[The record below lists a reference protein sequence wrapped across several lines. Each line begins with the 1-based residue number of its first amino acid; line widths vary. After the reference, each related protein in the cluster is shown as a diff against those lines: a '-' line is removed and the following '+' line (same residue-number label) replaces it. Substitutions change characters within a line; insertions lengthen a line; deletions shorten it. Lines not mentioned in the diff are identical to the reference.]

1 MRRPDSLVAQISGDM
16 DPPYM
21 CMCGVYV
28 WGGGMGT
35 TCKASVSTKSCF
47 AIAKAS
53 SYRGYKLCATKNI
66 AAIKHASS
74 MPMHT
79 RVA

>member
-1 MRRPDSLVAQISGDM
+1 
-16 DPPYM
+16 
-21 CMCGVYV
+21 
-28 WGGGMGT
+28 MGT

-47 AIAKAS
+47 AIAKVS